1 MAGPLRSSS
10 AFHPAEATTSIL
22 ARIVCEELGNRL
34 GHRFVVENQPGASG
48 RLGVQALARSS
59 PDGYTFGIV
68 ATSTNAV
75 SAAVNPT
82 LPYDPVK
89 SFAAV
94 SLIGNSPYV
103 LTTNTKLPANN
114 VTKLVALA
122 KAKPGEIRNGTFG
135 TESLAYL
142 AGAWFSSLADVTFNQ
157 ITYRSTAQAV
167 LDLVGDRIDMQFA
180 TLPPTVPLINERR
193 LRALAT
199 TGAKRV
205 NALPEVPTF
214 AEQGMPDLQISR
226 WMGIAAPAGTPSAI
240 VS

>member
-1 MAGPLRSSS
+1 M
-10 AFHPAEATTSIL
+10 I
-22 ARIVCEELGNRL
+22 
-34 GHRFVVENQPGASG
+34 
-48 RLGVQALARSS
+48 
-59 PDGYTFGIV
+59 
-68 ATSTNAV
+68 
-75 SAAVNPT
+75 
-82 LPYDPVK
+82 
-89 SFAAV
+89 FAA
-94 SLIGNSPYV
+94 
-103 LTTNTKLPANN
+103 
-114 VTKLVALA
+114 
-122 KAKPGEIRNGTFG
+122 
-135 TESLAYL
+135 
-142 AGAWFSSLADVTFNQ
+142 LADVTFNQ

-167 LDLVGDRIDMQFA
+167 LDLVGDRIDMQFE